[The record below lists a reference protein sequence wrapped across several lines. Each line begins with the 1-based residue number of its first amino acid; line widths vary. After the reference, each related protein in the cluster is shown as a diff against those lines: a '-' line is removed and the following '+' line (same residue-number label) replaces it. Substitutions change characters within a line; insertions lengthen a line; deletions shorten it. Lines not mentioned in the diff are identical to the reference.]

1 MVGVEKLEEPTE
13 ATDGRARTRQIG
25 ESKRVCAKRLA
36 EHAAQLFLDE
46 DGECR
51 ITGVVLGGRV
61 PVRRFAEKELPPTL
75 KSMLTNNQRTKNTG
89 KEGVLELIKA
99 QFGKVSKTNHH

>member
-1 MVGVEKLEEPTE
+1 MGVEKLEEPTE
-13 ATDGRARTRQIG
+13 ATGGRARTRQIG
-25 ESKRVCAKRLA
+25 ESTRVCAKRLA

-51 ITGVVLGGRV
+51 ITGVVLRGRV

-75 KSMLTNNQRTKNTG
+75 KSMLTTTREPRTQVKR
-89 KEGVLELIKA
+89 
-99 QFGKVSKTNHH
+99 VSWSS